1 MKSPD
6 PAQSAALR
14 RLLIDNVEQTA
25 PRAARMRHRRVRTP
39 LLTGLIAIPVAAAIA
54 ITAVVTWPAT
64 DSATAAEALRNAAD
78 VTITTSEPLVGP
90 GQYLKVTT
98 EAAYL
103 AYEHDAH
110 GRLNAYLSPST
121 TEVFIPSDPGQEW
134 VQRLTAEPATE
145 FYGEASHAAA
155 QRDWAE
161 TVRGGV
167 VRVVRAADGNF
178 AQADELGGDIADVS
192 MPDTPEQTL
201 VFLHEGPYGD
211 GTDDGALSY
220 AAQLLRDGTMPASQR
235 SVIYRALALLPGI
248 RITDGNAVL
257 DGRTGIAFSLDA
269 DPGAREI
276 IVDPTTGLFI
286 GERTLTDTATGTVPA
301 GTEESYTAVSTTV
314 VDTAP

>member
-1 MKSPD
+1 MNSPD
-6 PAQSAALR
+6 PTQSAALR
-14 RLLIDNVEQTA
+14 RILIDNVEQTV

-64 DSATAAEALRNAAD
+64 DSATAAEALRDAAD
-78 VTITTSEPLVGP
+78 VTITTSDPFVGP

-103 AYEHDAH
+103 AYEHDADDQ
-110 GRLNAYLSPST
+110 LNAYLAPST
-121 TEVFIPSDPGQEW
+121 REVFIPADPGQDW
-134 VQRLTAEPATE
+134 VRRLTAQPATA

-155 QRDWAE
+155 QRDWKE

-167 VRVVRAADGNF
+167 VRVVRAADGGF
-178 AQADELGGDIADVS
+178 EQADELGGEIADV
-192 MPDTPEQTL
+192 PLPETPEQTL
-201 VFLHEGPYGD
+201 TFLHELPYGD
-211 GTDDGALSY
+211 GTDDGALAY

-235 SVIYRALALLPGI
+235 SVLYRALALLPGI

-269 DPGAREI
+269 DPGTREI

-286 GERTLTDTATGTVPA
+286 GERTLSAAAIGAVPA
-301 GTEESYTAVSTTV
+301 GTEQSYTAVSTTV